1 MASRKDKE
9 ALGAYIKNLREK
21 KGFSLDQVCE
31 GLCTSQQLSKLEKG
45 EKATSK
51 LLQDALLERLGVGA
65 EDYEQYLSPEDYDRW
80 EMRQRI
86 LHRIIWAQTEPARE
100 LLKEYYCR
108 YAKDSEGSPW
118 ITDRLERQFCLSA
131 WAQIRVLEEAPD
143 KELGAIID
151 EAVSLTMPG
160 PWEKPLKEQAFSFK
174 ELNLLLEAERYRRGG
189 PLAKHYKEIL
199 SYMEASGADYLGMAK
214 IYPKAAYLLCS
225 SGPET
230 TGETEEGLLRYCG
243 HAIEILRNSMR
254 LYYLW
259 ELLDLRE
266 QYLGRQPGSS
276 AQIGGGKGTQEIF
289 KEKEGRETSLK
300 FSNTPEGIPEEE
312 SDDSAYVYRITRAW
326 KRVLETIYAEF
337 QMPKATV
344 SYCYLY
350 TEKGV
355 SCIND
360 VVRIRRRMLGMS
372 RKALCDGICD
382 EKTLRRLER
391 KETSPQRAVT
401 LALFERLGLPDTLI
415 HTELVTASPQARRL
429 MAKLR
434 WYDNNLE
441 TQKAEALLSQIRS
454 LISADIRCNQQMLVQ
469 QEANLQKL
477 QKKTDNETYRRR
489 LQEALELTLPLEVF
503 LQKGEKYLTY
513 QEQTC
518 IQNMMQGMDKES
530 EEFWIC
536 MERFQEMYRPVA
548 EGELLETVNG
558 IYGFIMRYVQSEL
571 GNHGEYDLSDQYLQL
586 LLEEDLR
593 TYRMP
598 SIADCLYA
606 RWWNY
611 TQRKQRGIPTCRDL
625 DTETELS
632 NCIQLSRLSKL
643 TSDESFFKGK
653 LQYEKEK

>member
-45 EKATSK
+45 EKAASK

-131 WAQIRVLEEAPD
+131 WAQIRVLEKAPD

-151 EAVSLTMPG
+151 EAVGLTMPG

-259 ELLDLRE
+259 E
-266 QYLGRQPGSS
+266 
-276 AQIGGGKGTQEIF
+276 
-289 KEKEGRETSLK
+289 
-300 FSNTPEGIPEEE
+300 GIPEEE

-326 KRVLETIYAEF
+326 KKVLETIYAEF

-401 LALFERLGLPDTLI
+401 VALFERLGLPGTLI

-434 WYDNNLE
+434 WYDNNFE

-454 LISADIRCNQQMLVQ
+454 LISADIRCNQQMLMQ
-469 QEANLQKL
+469 QEVNLQRL

-503 LQKGEKYLTY
+503 LQKGEKYLTH
-513 QEQTC
+513 QEQAC

-558 IYGFIMRYVQSEL
+558 MYGFIMRYVQSEL
-571 GNHGEYDLSDQYLQL
+571 GNHGEYDRSDQYLQL
-586 LLEEDLR
+586 LLKEDLR

-598 SIADCLYA
+598 SIARCLYA

-611 TQRKQRGIPTCRDL
+611 AQRRLEGIPTDRDL
-625 DTETELS
+625 SGETELT
-632 NCIQLSRLSKL
+632 NCILLSRLTKL
-643 TSDESFFKGK
+643 TSNESFYKKELKLEKGK
-653 LQYEKEK
+653 